1 LGSFCWRPALALLL
15 LEGGDALADQGA
27 GDLAAVG
34 SVLGGDAIQVLDEL
48 WLGSKD

>member
-1 LGSFCWRPALALLL
+1 MSCLLRV
-15 LEGGDALADQGA
+15 EGGDALADECA

-48 WLGSKD
+48 RLGAKD